1 MPRRVAEANFWIR
14 EASEQGSGM
23 ADAQYAV
30 GAFYYAGLGVPQDYI
45 RAYLWFSLAVAH
57 WPTPDKGAYDGLI
70 YSRDSAAAKLTPQ
83 QLAYSQKLVSEW
95 RAK

>member
-1 MPRRVAEANFWIR
+1 MPNTLLGHSTTQDLGYRKSI
-14 EASEQGSGM
+14 SGH
-23 ADAQYAV
+23 
-30 GAFYYAGLGVPQDYI
+30 I
-45 RAYLWFSLAVAH
+45 LWFSLAVAH
-57 WPTPDKGAYDGLI
+57 WPTSDERAYDGLI

>member
-1 MPRRVAEANFWIR
+1 MPRRVAQANAWIR
-14 EASEQGSGM
+14 MNVQDWTVM
-23 ADAQYAV
+23 ADAQYAL

-57 WPTPDKGAYDGLI
+57 WPTSDKGVYDGLI
-70 YSRDSAAAKLTPQ
+70 CSRDSAGAKLTPQ

-95 RAK
+95 RA